1 MNKGKFKVGY
11 VRYTGDGSGSLSN
24 AQVMAKVKPV
34 IESLGWTLD
43 AEYHP
48 DGWTD
53 GTDVHA
59 YFKGTGGEKL
69 FVSYAGVVEYS
80 ASDGL
85 ARTYYK
91 GGNYSYNNIYGLIV
105 TMLPAPTETDPAD
118 LAWGSEKSPVYVL
131 SRSDTPKEMLP
142 LVGHQYGDAPSFHRN
157 TLDTTYQMTIIS
169 DGARIIFDSSSSRMK
184 YFWMGAIFDTL
195 AHPTEDVS
203 RVAKYGILSLNWKSN
218 ASYHPFT
225 TLNTGEYV
233 LHGGIRSK
241 DEWLRYMQPENRM
254 AHVFANAAGE
264 WIYGSYSASS
274 AYRATLYAYHA
285 LSATACVPIT
295 RGKARWLAIGMTSCS
310 ENINTTGYVVPG
322 DGMKG
327 WLDTDMI
334 RAVCPTGLET
344 NYTLDNGNFVYVGNG
359 LMMGWC
365 PTNDTKY
372 W

>member
-48 DGWTD
+48 DGWRD
-53 GTDVHA
+53 GTDEHA
-59 YFKGTGGEKL
+59 YFKGAGGEKL
-69 FVSYAGVVEYS
+69 FVSYAGSSEYS
-80 ASDGL
+80 ASDVL

-91 GGNYSYNNIYGLIV
+91 GTNSSYRYLYGLIV
-105 TMLPAPTETDPAD
+105 TMLPAPTDTDSAD

-131 SRSDTPKEMLP
+131 HRSDTPTQMLP
-142 LVGHQYGDAPSFHRN
+142 VVAHSCSTSPSFHKN
-157 TLDTTYQMTIIS
+157 TLDVTYQMTIIS
-169 DGARIIFDSSSSRMK
+169 DGARIIFDSSSSRLK
-184 YFWMGAIFDTL
+184 YFWMGSIFDTL

-203 RVAKYGILSLNWKSN
+203 RVAKYGILSLNHDSSNYKS
-218 ASYHPFT
+218 FT
-225 TLNTGEYV
+225 SLLTGEYV
-233 LHGGIRSK
+233 LRGGIREKS
-241 DEWLRYMQPENRM
+241 DWTSYMDPYNHG
-254 AHVFANAAGE
+254 ASVFANAAGE
-264 WIYGSYSASS
+264 WIYGSYNASS
-274 AYRATLYAYHA
+274 AYRATLYAVDA

>member
-69 FVSYAGVVEYS
+69 FVSYAGAATYS
-80 ASDGL
+80 APDAL

-91 GGNYSYNNIYGLIV
+91 GGNYTYNELYGLIV
-105 TMLPAPTETDPAD
+105 TMLPAPTETDTAD
-118 LAWGSEKSPVYVL
+118 LAWGSEKRPLYVL
-131 SRSDTPKEMLP
+131 SRSDTPNEMLP
-142 LVGHQYGDAPSFHRN
+142 VVGLQYGAAESFHHN

-169 DGARIIFDSSSSRMK
+169 DGARIIFDSSSSRLK
-184 YFWMGAIFDTL
+184 YFWMGSIFDTL

-203 RVAKYGILSLNWKSN
+203 RVAKYGILSINWDSSHYKS
-218 ASYHPFT
+218 FT
-225 TLNTGEYV
+225 TLLTGERV
-233 LHGGIRSK
+233 LRGSIESK
-241 DEWLRYMQPENRM
+241 DNWSNYMRPDYHG
-254 AHVFANAAGE
+254 ASVFANAAGE
-264 WIYGSYSASS
+264 WIYGSYQASS
-274 AYRATLYAYHA
+274 AYRATLYADSA

-334 RAVCPTGLET
+334 RAVCPTGLQT

>member
-48 DGWTD
+48 DGWRD
-53 GTDVHA
+53 GTDEHA

-69 FVSYAGVVEYS
+69 FVSYAGSSAYS
-80 ASDGL
+80 ASDAL

-91 GGNYSYNNIYGLIV
+91 GANSSYRYLYGLIV
-105 TMLPAPTETDPAD
+105 TMLPAPTETDSAD

-131 SRSDTPKEMLP
+131 HRSDTPKEMLP
-142 LVGHQYGDAPSFHRN
+142 VVADSCMSSTSFHKN
-157 TLDTTYQMTIIS
+157 TLDQTYQMTIIS
-169 DGARIIFDSSSSRMK
+169 DGARIMFGSTYGRSKD
-184 YFWMGAIFDTL
+184 FWLGAIFDTL

-203 RVAKYGILSLNWKSN
+203 RVAKYGILSFNWVYDS
-218 ASYHPFT
+218 SYNSFT
-225 TLNTGEYV
+225 TLPTSEYV
-233 LHGGIRSK
+233 LYGGIVSK
-241 DEWLRYMQPENRM
+241 GDWSNYMRPENRM

-264 WIYGSYSASS
+264 WIYGSYAASS
-274 AYRATLYAYHA
+274 AYRATLYAHFA

-334 RAVCPTGLET
+334 RAVCPTGLQT

>member
-69 FVSYAGVVEYS
+69 FVSYAGNGDYY
-80 ASDGL
+80 ASDKL

-91 GGNYSYNNIYGLIV
+91 GGSYSYNELYGLIV
-105 TMLPAPTETDPAD
+105 TMLPAPTETDSAD
-118 LAWGSEKSPVYVL
+118 LAWGSEKRPLYVL

-142 LVGHQYGDAPSFHRN
+142 VVGLEYGATLSFHRN

-169 DGARIIFDSSSSRMK
+169 DGARIIFDSSSSRLK
-184 YFWMGAIFDTL
+184 YFWMGSIFDTL
-195 AHPTEDVS
+195 AHPQEDVS
-203 RVAKYGILSLNWKSN
+203 RVAKYGILSLNRDGSNYKS
-218 ASYHPFT
+218 FT
-225 TLNTGEYV
+225 TLPTGEYV
-233 LHGGIRSK
+233 LYGGIVSK
-241 DEWLRYMQPENRM
+241 DNWSNYMRPDYHG
-254 AHVFANAAGE
+254 ASVFANAAGE
-264 WIYGSYSASS
+264 WIYGSYAASS
-274 AYRATLYAYHA
+274 AYRATLYAHSA

>member
-43 AEYHP
+43 NEYHP
-48 DGWTD
+48 DGWRD
-53 GTDVHA
+53 GTDACA

-69 FVSYAGVVEYS
+69 FVSYVGSTTYS
-80 ASDGL
+80 APDNL

-91 GGNYSYNNIYGLIV
+91 GAHPSYRYLYGLIV
-105 TMLPAPTETDPAD
+105 TMLPAPNETDSAD
-118 LAWGSEKSPVYVL
+118 LAWGSEKRPVYVL
-131 SRSDTPKEMLP
+131 SRSDTPNQMLP
-142 LVGHQYGDAPSFHRN
+142 VVADSCAGSTSFHEN
-157 TLDTTYQMTIIS
+157 ALDRTYQMTIIS
-169 DGARIIFDSSSSRMK
+169 DGARIMFGSSYPRSK
-184 YFWMGAIFDTL
+184 PFWMGAIFDTL

-203 RVAKYGILSLNWKSN
+203 RVAKYGILSFKWST
-218 ASYHPFT
+218 AGSYHSYVALP
-225 TLNTGEYV
+225 TGEFV
-233 LHGGIRSK
+233 LYGGIASK
-241 DEWLRYMQPENRM
+241 NEWDGYTNPENQM

-264 WIYGSYSASS
+264 WIYGSYEASS

-334 RAVCPTGLET
+334 RAVCPTGLQT

>member
-69 FVSYAGVVEYS
+69 FVSYAGSTAYS
-80 ASDGL
+80 VSDKL

-91 GGNYSYNNIYGLIV
+91 GDSYNYNDLYGLIV
-105 TMLPAPTETDPAD
+105 TMLPAPTETDSAD
-118 LAWGSEKSPVYVL
+118 LAWGSEKRPMYVL

-142 LVGHQYGDAPSFHRN
+142 VVADSCSARTDFHEN
-157 TLDTTYQMTIIS
+157 VLDRTYQMTIIS
-169 DGARIIFDSSSSRMK
+169 DGARIIFDSSSSRLK
-184 YFWMGAIFDTL
+184 YFWMGLIFDTL

-203 RVAKYGILSLNWKSN
+203 RVAKYGILSLNYYGSN
-218 ASYHPFT
+218 YKPFT
-225 TLNTGEYV
+225 TLPTGEYV
-233 LHGGIRSK
+233 LYGGIVSK
-241 DEWLRYMQPENRM
+241 DNWSNYMRPEYHG
-254 AHVFANAAGE
+254 ASVFANAAGE
-264 WIYGSYSASS
+264 WIYGSYEASS
-274 AYRATLYAYHA
+274 AYRATLYAYYA

-334 RAVCPTGLET
+334 RAVCPTGLQT

>member
-43 AEYHP
+43 NEYHP
-48 DGWTD
+48 DGWRD

-59 YFKGTGGEKL
+59 YFKGAGGEKL
-69 FVSYAGVVEYS
+69 FVSYAGSSEYS

-85 ARTYYK
+85 SRTYYK
-91 GGNYSYNNIYGLIV
+91 GASSSYRYLYGLIV
-105 TMLPAPTETDPAD
+105 TMLPAPTETDSSD
-118 LAWGSEKSPVYVL
+118 LAWGSEKRPVYVL
-131 SRSDTPKEMLP
+131 HRSDTPTQMLP
-142 LVGHQYGDAPSFHRN
+142 VAADSCSTSPSFHKN
-157 TLDTTYQMTIIS
+157 TLDNTYQMTIIS
-169 DGARIIFDSSSSRMK
+169 DGARIIFDSSSSRLK
-184 YFWMGAIFDTL
+184 YFWMGSIFDTL

-203 RVAKYGILSLNWKSN
+203 RVAKYGILSLNWDSSN
-218 ASYHPFT
+218 YSSFG
-225 TLNTGEYV
+225 TLRTGEYV
-233 LHGGIRSK
+233 LSGSIKAKSEWSNWMDPYYHGAS
-241 DEWLRYMQPENRM
+241 
-254 AHVFANAAGE
+254 VFANAAGE
-264 WIYGSYSASS
+264 WIYGSYGASS
-274 AYRATLYAYHA
+274 AYRATLYASDA

-334 RAVCPTGLET
+334 RAVCPTGLQT